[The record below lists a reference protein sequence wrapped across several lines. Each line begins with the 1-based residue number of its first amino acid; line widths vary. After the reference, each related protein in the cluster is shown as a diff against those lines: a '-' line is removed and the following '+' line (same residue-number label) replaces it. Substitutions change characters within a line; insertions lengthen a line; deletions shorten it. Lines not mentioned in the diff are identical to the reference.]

1 MPVACQPE
9 FSAAGRLRGSQGL
22 QDSRRKELIVEP
34 TFEQKLIHYLYA
46 VISQTSAVAIERLK
60 PDWVPTRIR
69 TRENLNHCLP
79 PGEHGCETTV
89 WGAIKVRLNEDSR
102 YPVYI
107 HECEILEMGPNVKKQ
122 ADAARSAAAETA
134 S

>member
-1 MPVACQPE
+1 M
-9 FSAAGRLRGSQGL
+9 
-22 QDSRRKELIVEP
+22 EL

-46 VISQTSAVAIERLK
+46 VISQTSAVAKERLK
-60 PDWVPTRIR
+60 PDWVPTRVK
-69 TRENLNHCLP
+69 TAENLNHALQ
-79 PGEHGCETTV
+79 PGEHACETTV

-107 HECEILEMGPNVKKQ
+107 HECEILEMGPNLKKQ
-122 ADAARSAAAETA
+122 VDAARAAAAEAESA